1 MLHVIEETIMDSI
14 KMLPFLYIAYLIL
27 EYLEKKSNIKE
38 ILKNSG
44 KFGTIIGA
52 TLGAVPQCGFSVT
65 ASSLYAGRVITLGT
79 LISVFLATSDEAIP
93 ILLTTPNMLGEVLKI
108 IIVKIIYGFIASFV
122 IDFIL
127 SKKNHKYLTKKNSH
141 EHITAMCEHVHSKD
155 KKHSIWLHA
164 LKHTLNVFVYILIVA
179 FVLNSIIHL
188 IGSENLSK
196 VLMQGSVLQ
205 VFIAGI
211 IGLIPNC
218 ASSVVLTNLFVAG
231 NISFAS
237 IIAGLCTNAGIGLV
251 VLFKENKDIKENLKI
266 VGLLYF
272 LGVLIGVILQI
283 ISNLI

>member
-108 IIVKIIYGFIASFV
+108 IIVIIN
-122 IDFIL
+122 
-127 SKKNHKYLTKKNSH
+127 K
-141 EHITAMCEHVHSKD
+141 
-155 KKHSIWLHA
+155 
-164 LKHTLNVFVYILIVA
+164 LKHK
-179 FVLNSIIHL
+179 S
-188 IGSENLSK
+188 
-196 VLMQGSVLQ
+196 
-205 VFIAGI
+205 
-211 IGLIPNC
+211 
-218 ASSVVLTNLFVAG
+218 LTTC
-231 NISFAS
+231 I
-237 IIAGLCTNAGIGLV
+237 
-251 VLFKENKDIKENLKI
+251 
-266 VGLLYF
+266 
-272 LGVLIGVILQI
+272 
-283 ISNLI
+283 